1 MLFGEITAFNCE
13 NYTKLVHTYTARC
26 NAMCLNVTA
35 GGTCNYHW
43 TLNG

>member
-1 MLFGEITAFNCE
+1 MMFGEITGFYCK
-13 NYTKLVHTYTARC
+13 NYTKFVHTYTARC